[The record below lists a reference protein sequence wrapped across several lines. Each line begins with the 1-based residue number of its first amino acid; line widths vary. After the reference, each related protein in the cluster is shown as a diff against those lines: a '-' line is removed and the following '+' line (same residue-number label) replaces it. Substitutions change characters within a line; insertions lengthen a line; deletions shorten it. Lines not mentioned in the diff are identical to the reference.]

1 MFISFLIIYLIK
13 FIIFQTLVLINLI
26 LFSNLIYFCPFKFN
40 YNQHYFRFN
49 LLFMIIITLKV
60 IIMIFLKQYMDDCK
74 FFLNTFIHC

>member
-26 LFSNLIYFCPFKFN
+26 LFSKLIYFCPFKFN